1 MQADFIVKQVLN
13 TVEKGLPTLQKA
25 IEQFEISHMR
35 PMLDEEVYALIHKL
49 NTDGRRKSM
58 ITYDQNSHLFN
69 LTAGREGGLVRFELE
84 EALLVSDAGW
94 HNNEARKRRVTGIWD
109 AKGFAVSLEG
119 GHHSDSDD
127 TVVPEDEDALFI
139 SQTVKA
145 LSYKVVKNVMTNCG
159 LEVRPDDVADV
170 AMAFIKEVVTGSERP
185 DSRLSEASEVSNSTC
200 MHDLADRVI
209 VELLGLEGSSHGTEF
224 FTETDSSGMPIFD
237 HEDLN
242 MMALEIV
249 KHAIKTENTFT
260 ESNESS
266 SSTANSSEAEK
277 AIRDRMHALSSKV
290 VKAAIEAR
298 SV

>member
-1 MQADFIVKQVLN
+1 
-13 TVEKGLPTLQKA
+13 
-25 IEQFEISHMR
+25 
-35 PMLDEEVYALIHKL
+35 
-49 NTDGRRKSM
+49 
-58 ITYDQNSHLFN
+58 
-69 LTAGREGGLVRFELE
+69 
-84 EALLVSDAGW
+84 
-94 HNNEARKRRVTGIWD
+94 
-109 AKGFAVSLEG
+109 
-119 GHHSDSDD
+119 
-127 TVVPEDEDALFI
+127 
-139 SQTVKA
+139 
-145 LSYKVVKNVMTNCG
+145 MTNCG

-170 AMAFIKEVVTGSERP
+170 AMAFIKEVVQGSDRP
-185 DSRLSEASEVSNSTC
+185 ESRLSEASEVSNSTC

-260 ESNESS
+260 ESNESGT
-266 SSTANSSEAEK
+266 STTDSSEAEK

-298 SV
+298 SVQNAENSSGSQSLPSQDIKYLENRVENLATRLLDNVLPTLQVKTKKSIRI